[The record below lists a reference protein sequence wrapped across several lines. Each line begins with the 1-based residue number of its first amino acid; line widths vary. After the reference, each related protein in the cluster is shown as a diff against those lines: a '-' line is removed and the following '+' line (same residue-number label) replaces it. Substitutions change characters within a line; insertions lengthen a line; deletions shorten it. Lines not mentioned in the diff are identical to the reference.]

1 MPLGAFLEFNFFFLT
16 RLECLFCYF
25 QRTIVTQIWKFEQIV
40 NMRLAR
46 FKNAKC
52 YAIGTKIGTENQILC
67 IIGT

>member
-1 MPLGAFLEFNFFFLT
+1 MPLGAFLEFNFFFNTTGMPFLPFSENHCNPN
-16 RLECLFCYF
+16 LE
-25 QRTIVTQIWKFEQIV
+25 VEQIV